1 MASNGAIPPP
11 IPEVSADLKFDGGVK
26 VGWAPQAIH
35 HLPTGNPSQFAA
47 NDGTH
52 SPFPA
57 RRGAALLSGGHA
69 SPFVVNASSN
79 RQTIQNRSN
88 AQQDFEHARPPAVAR
103 PPAIACPPVVAPAPV
118 ILTWDT
124 PQVGYP
130 VDTSTLPGSRNG
142 TPTPH
147 EALPPSSQPISQ
159 RPSFQM
165 SSRGMSLASMMN
177 NSQAKQSSSAALEG
191 PGSWRRSRACWS
203 TCTPGIGPILGPPLP
218 ILVLGK
224 RELVTLIMA
233 RMLPEDNESD
243 WEDEERRPQKD
254 SSSVKAGCGRQ
265 EGNLAR
271 QANALKRKEIMK
283 DLDEWREMTE
293 KALAA
298 IAAKH
303 DYKVERLKKL
313 LGSSPRLRKKR
324 EMTDMDA
331 LVHAKSKEL
340 NDGLPK
346 GSRHKIG
353 EVKRRLKADKTLMA
367 CLGNKEKMKVFREEL
382 EDAREDKRSVARIS
396 NKSVAIRSGK
406 LLKRFREEFHELRDR
421 STLCGFGIFCRGAY
435 DSSIQPTIIGGGPVA
450 DFFTKYFRKSVWEIL
465 CLFESFV
472 TSYNHM
478 GTRPLYKTEMVKA
491 TRHYIVEGLRQIT
504 GKETIKMNYR
514 NFDVDI
520 VSALKVNISGWP
532 KGVEMQAPSAI
543 EELDDLKAVHEAW
556 RTGEAFWY
564 KMSNKQVAAHEQV
577 TADDR
582 RQGKQRKERSDK
594 GGVHRTSTKRKKV
607 VEEDDEEEE
616 EPRPKKKG
624 RTAKKVVKQVISASV
639 GKPGPSKGKEKQ
651 KSSGRKSL
659 KKIAMK
665 LQVDDEEDTEDLLLG
680 EGLQHLQ
687 YRYFTLYIR
696 AHRLRTMSS
705 TVTSAAFG
713 SGKEYPSM

>member
-1 MASNGAIPPP
+1 MSYNPHTGLNYWPSDQDHGPYQQNHHSSQQSTFPPSTFPPSHSPPYVHSQQDYRSHLYMQQQYQQQQRVQQHFDSRHHAPPFDSQSMPQPALSKQHP
-11 IPEVSADLKFDGGVK
+11 ITHPRQ
-26 VGWAPQAIH
+26 QAIH

-69 SPFVVNASSN
+69 SPFVANASSN

-88 AQQDFEHARPPAVAR
+88 AQQDFEHARPPAV
-103 PPAIACPPVVAPAPV
+103 ACPPVVAPAPV

-191 PGSWRRSRACWS
+191 PALGEDPEPVGAPAS
-203 TCTPGIGPILGPPLP
+203 PGIGPILGPRLSTSTAFPGPVSLTPTARSASPNLSRSTASPAPASHSPTSLSANP
-218 ILVLGK
+218 ISSAPATPIFSAAAAAGVSATDTGAGETGAGRLNHG
-224 RELVTLIMA
+224 A
-233 RMLPEDNESD
+233 DAAEDNESD
-243 WEDEERRPQKD
+243 WEDEERWPQKD
-254 SSSVKAGCGRQ
+254 SSSVKARRGRQ

-353 EVKRRLKADKTLMA
+353 EVKWRLKADKTLMA

-396 NKSVAIRSGK
+396 NKSVAIRLGK
-406 LLKRFREEFHELRDR
+406 LLKRF
-421 STLCGFGIFCRGAY
+421 
-435 DSSIQPTIIGGGPVA
+435 
-450 DFFTKYFRKSVWEIL
+450 
-465 CLFESFV
+465 
-472 TSYNHM
+472 
-478 GTRPLYKTEMVKA
+478 
-491 TRHYIVEGLRQIT
+491 
-504 GKETIKMNYR
+504 
-514 NFDVDI
+514 
-520 VSALKVNISGWP
+520 
-532 KGVEMQAPSAI
+532 
-543 EELDDLKAVHEAW
+543 
-556 RTGEAFWY
+556 
-564 KMSNKQVAAHEQV
+564 
-577 TADDR
+577 
-582 RQGKQRKERSDK
+582 
-594 GGVHRTSTKRKKV
+594 
-607 VEEDDEEEE
+607 
-616 EPRPKKKG
+616 
-624 RTAKKVVKQVISASV
+624 
-639 GKPGPSKGKEKQ
+639 
-651 KSSGRKSL
+651 
-659 KKIAMK
+659 
-665 LQVDDEEDTEDLLLG
+665 
-680 EGLQHLQ
+680 
-687 YRYFTLYIR
+687 
-696 AHRLRTMSS
+696 
-705 TVTSAAFG
+705 
-713 SGKEYPSM
+713 